1 MVRQWFFI
9 HQQTG
14 DNMKPTTKEA
24 IKKHLDG
31 NISFILFGSVSIS
44 SLRTSLKLSGLQRL
58 PKDTRLKAMI
68 IDLYSDK
75 VTGDIGFIN

>member
-1 MVRQWFFI
+1 
-9 HQQTG
+9 
-14 DNMKPTTKEA
+14 MKPTTKEA

-44 SLRTSLKLSGLQRL
+44 SLRTSLKLSGLQRQ
-58 PKDTRLKAMI
+58 PNETRLKAMI